1 VIIAKNISPGLQN
14 NSASQKEVYFRRA
27 APGEGG
33 AHSGA
38 VGGPGGNI
46 LFCDAESLCGYLK
59 ISFICRYLRKFN
71 KKDTSVAFEKHLFT
85 FALD

>member
-59 ISFICRYLRKFN
+59 ILLYADICGN
-71 KKDTSVAFEKHLFT
+71 SKKRTHR
-85 FALD
+85 